1 MKSTLLP
8 RAVTAAACAFFG
20 APALAQQTPV
30 PQAPQVTPRDL
41 RPETRPAAPAT
52 LPHTAPEAV
61 PAQSEGLFVTV
72 AAIVVDGG
80 FDELAPASQSLPSS
94 LLGQRH
100 AVADFYRL
108 AAAIESLYHDAGYP
122 LARVALPPQSLAD
135 GGTLHLRVVDGFIE
149 RVDTAGV
156 PVIARE
162 RVQRV
167 LESLAGRPRL
177 RSAALERA
185 LTLAG
190 RIPGLSLRS
199 ALGAG
204 QAPGATV
211 LVVEGEVTAHVASL
225 EVDNH
230 LARSLGPVEATLQL
244 RVNQPLD
251 HGLGEQLYGYMS
263 ADPNPSHS
271 FATLAPRVVSGFGVQ
286 WPVGLDG
293 LQLNPEYTSSSTN
306 PPSGPTT
313 LRTES
318 LFERYTLRAI
328 YPLLL
333 DHAREL
339 TLTGTLE
346 ATTQSTL
353 APDFAFTLNQD
364 RLRVGRL
371 TLEWT
376 GSVATA
382 HVRASATGSQ
392 GIAGLGYR
400 SAADANASLTGFSRP
415 AMRPD
420 FSKLEID
427 LSADV
432 ALPQGLQSTTSWR
445 SQLAKGVLPS
455 SELFSLDGDDA
466 LSAYTSG
473 ALSNDTGYTLREE
486 LGRPVGLGTGNGAVS
501 VLPYAYAAYGRG
513 MSKLAG
519 DASQGR
525 DAAYGAGLRAS
536 WHAFSLG
543 AEYGRRRAHLAG
555 LDGNQLFVKAQVQ
568 F

>member
-20 APALAQQTPV
+20 ASALAQQTPA

-41 RPETRPAAPAT
+41 RPEIKPAAPAT
-52 LPHTAPEAV
+52 LPHAAPEAV
-61 PAQSEGLFVTV
+61 PAQAEGLFVTA
-72 AAIVVDGG
+72 AAIVVDGS
-80 FDELAPASQSLPSS
+80 FDEMAPASQSLLSS

-122 LARVALPPQSLAD
+122 LVRVTLPPQSLAD
-135 GGTLHLRVVDGFIE
+135 GGTLHLGLVDGFIE

-156 PVIARE
+156 PVIARN
-162 RVQRV
+162 RVQRM
-167 LESLAGRPRL
+167 LAPLVDRRRL
-177 RSAALERA
+177 RSNALERA

-190 RIPGLSLRS
+190 RVPGLALRS
-199 ALGAG
+199 AIGAG

-211 LVVEGEVTAHVASL
+211 LVVEGTVTGHAASF
-225 EVDNH
+225 EVDDH
-230 LARSLGPVEATLQL
+230 LARSLGAWESTLQL

-263 ADPNPSHS
+263 ADPNPSRT
-271 FATLAPRVVSGFGVQ
+271 FATLAPRVVSGAGFLL
-286 WPVGLDG
+286 PLGLDG
-293 LQLNPEYTSSSTN
+293 LQLNPEYTSSATN
-306 PPSGPTT
+306 PPSGPFA

-328 YPLLL
+328 YPLILS
-333 DHAREL
+333 HSQEL
-339 TLTGTLE
+339 TLTGALE

-353 APDFAFTLNQD
+353 APDFDFTLNQD
-364 RLRVGRL
+364 RLRVGRI

-376 GSVATA
+376 GNVGDA
-382 HVRASATGSQ
+382 HVRASTTGSQ

-400 SAADANASLTGFSRP
+400 SVADAKASLTGFSRP

-427 LSADV
+427 VSIDI
-432 ALPQGLQSTTSWR
+432 ALPLGLQSTTSWR
-445 SQLAKGVLPS
+445 SQLTKGVLPS
-455 SELFSLDGDDA
+455 SEMFSLDGDGA

-486 LGRPVGLGTGNGAVS
+486 LGRAFGLGAGNDAAS
-501 VLPYAYAAYGRG
+501 VLPYGYVAYGRG
-513 MSKLAG
+513 MSKYAG
-519 DASQGR
+519 DPSQGR
-525 DAAYGAGLRAS
+525 DAAYGAGLRAG
-536 WHAFSLG
+536 WRAFSVS
-543 AEYGRRRAHLAG
+543 AEYGRRWAHLAD
-555 LDGNQLFVKAQVQ
+555 LDGNQLFLKAQVQ